1 MESSLSVGWAIT
13 FLALFLQSI
22 GKNTLWVDP
31 ATHTIISKRGKEI
44 LFSQYQ
50 GIISIKSGG
59 NSQFSLSFLSF
70 TVNDVRR
77 KLYEVVIH
85 STVGKRAKQ
94 LLDTTV
100 ETTHLHY
107 PTNIVFTAFLV
118 ARGLLV

>member
-13 FLALFLQSI
+13 FLALFLQS
-22 GKNTLWVDP
+22 
-31 ATHTIISKRGKEI
+31 
-44 LFSQYQ
+44 Y
-50 GIISIKSGG
+50 IKSSGK
-59 NSQFSLSFLSF
+59 SQFSLSFLSS

-77 KLYEVVIH
+77 KLYTVVIH
-85 STVGKRAKQ
+85 STVGKRAKRM
-94 LLDTTV
+94 LDTTV